1 MKLFSVHW
9 CWMDGLMKQL
19 LIILLAALFACGCTS
34 RSKAR
39 MQSQNAFLAGQNAAL
54 QQQLAQYNGI
64 SIIGAVQNPKVP
76 WVSGLTLAQAIATA
90 HYIGEQEPR
99 AVIITR
105 QGDSAVLDASVIFKG
120 PDIPLEVGDVVELR

>member
-1 MKLFSVHW
+1 MRICFF
-9 CWMDGLMKQL
+9 
-19 LIILLAALFACGCTS
+19 ILLLALLATGCTS

-39 MQSQNAFLAGQNAAL
+39 MQAQNAYLAGQNAAL
-54 QQQLAQYNGI
+54 QQQLAQYNGVTL
-64 SIIGAVQNPKVP
+64 IGAVQNPKVP
-76 WVSGLTLAQAIATA
+76 WVAGLTLAQAIATA

-105 QGDSAVLDASVIFKG
+105 QGDSGVLDASVLTNG